1 MKTCEPPEN
10 EQQLR
15 IASYYN
21 ELVDRYGHDPRAC
34 DASSAASL
42 ELRYNVLAGVC
53 DLSGLSV
60 LEVGCGFGDLGVY
73 VRARF
78 PGIRYTGVDL
88 SPRMVEEARRC
99 HPELEFSCGD
109 LMAMPD
115 GAQYDV
121 VLAQGIFYLL
131 REDADARTQ
140 AMIAK
145 MFALARKAVA
155 FSAIS
160 SWTTRKTPGEHYL
173 DPATLIETCRALTSK
188 VVLRHDHLPNDVAV
202 YLYK

>member
-1 MKTCEPPEN
+1 MKSCETPDN
-10 EQQLR
+10 NQQR
-15 IASYYN
+15 IAGYYN

-34 DASSAASL
+34 DASSSASL
-42 ELRYNVLAGVC
+42 EIRYNVLAGVC

-60 LEVGCGFGDLGVY
+60 LEVGCGFGDLGVH
-73 VRARF
+73 VQARF

-88 SPRMVEEARRC
+88 SPRMIEEARRC
-99 HPELEFSCGD
+99 HPALEFSCCD

-131 REDADARTQ
+131 REDADARTK
-140 AMIAK
+140 AMIEK
-145 MFALARKAVA
+145 MYALARKAVA

-160 SWTTRKTPGEHYL
+160 SWTPRKTSGEHYL
-173 DPATLIETCRALTSK
+173 DPATLLETCRTMTSK

>member
-1 MKTCEPPEN
+1 MKSCETPDTN
-10 EQQLR
+10 QQR
-15 IASYYN
+15 IARYYN

-34 DASSAASL
+34 DASSSASL
-42 ELRYNVLAGVC
+42 EIRYNVLAGVC

-60 LEVGCGFGDLGVY
+60 LEVGCGFGDLGVHL
-73 VRARF
+73 RARF

-88 SPRMVEEARRC
+88 SPRMIEEARRC
-99 HPELEFSCGD
+99 HPGLEFSCGD

-115 GAQYDV
+115 GAKYDV

-131 REDADARTQ
+131 REDADVRTK
-140 AMIAK
+140 AMIEK
-145 MFALARKAVA
+145 MFALAGKAMA

-173 DPATLIETCRALTSK
+173 DPATLLETCRTLTSK

-202 YLYK
+202 YLYR

>member
-1 MKTCEPPEN
+1 MKSCNTPEN
-10 EQQLR
+10 NQQR
-15 IASYYN
+15 IAIYYD

-42 ELRYNVLAGVC
+42 EIRYNVLAGVC

-60 LEVGCGFGDLGVY
+60 LEVGCGFGDLGMHML
-73 VRARF
+73 ARYPF
-78 PGIRYTGVDL
+78 IRYKGVDL
-88 SPRMVEEARRC
+88 SQRMIDEARRY
-99 HPELEFSCGD
+99 HPELDFSCCD
-109 LMAMPD
+109 LMSMPD
-115 GAQYDV
+115 CSQYDV

-131 REDADARTQ
+131 RQDADARTQ

-145 MFALARKAVA
+145 MFVLARKAVA

-160 SWTTRKTPGEHYL
+160 SWTTRKTPEEHYL
-173 DPATLIETCRALTSK
+173 DPATLLETCRSLTSK
-188 VVLRHDHLPNDVAV
+188 IVLRHDHLPNDVAV

>member
-1 MKTCEPPEN
+1 MKSCDTPEAD
-10 EQQLR
+10 QQR
-15 IASYYN
+15 IARYYN
-21 ELVDRYGHDPRAC
+21 DLVDRFGHDPRAC
-34 DASSAASL
+34 DASSSASL
-42 ELRYNVLAGVC
+42 EIRYKVLAGVC
-53 DLSGLSV
+53 DLTGLSV
-60 LEVGCGFGDLGVY
+60 LEVGCGFGDLGVH
-73 VRARF
+73 VCARF
-78 PGIRYTGVDL
+78 PEVRYTGVDL

-99 HPELEFSCGD
+99 HPGLEFFCSD
-109 LMAMPD
+109 LMALPD
-115 GAQYDV
+115 TAQYDV

-131 REDADARTQ
+131 REDAEARTQ

-145 MFALARKAVA
+145 MYALARKAVA

-173 DPATLIETCRALTSK
+173 DPATLLGTCRALTSK

>member
-1 MKTCEPPEN
+1 MKSCETPEPN
-10 EQQLR
+10 QQR
-15 IASYYN
+15 IARYYD

-34 DASSAASL
+34 DASSSASL
-42 ELRYNVLAGVC
+42 EIRYRVLAGVC

-60 LEVGCGFGDLGVY
+60 LEVGCGFGDLGVH
-73 VRARF
+73 VRTRF
-78 PGIRYTGVDL
+78 PDVRYTGIDL
-88 SPRMVEEARRC
+88 SPRMIEEARRC
-99 HPELEFSCGD
+99 HPGLEFSCCD
-109 LMAMPD
+109 LMAMPAA
-115 GAQYDV
+115 AQFDV

-131 REDADARTQ
+131 REDADARTK
-140 AMIAK
+140 AMIGQ

-173 DPATLIETCRALTSK
+173 DPAALLETCRSLTSK

>member
-1 MKTCEPPEN
+1 MN
-10 EQQLR
+10 ETDPQR
-15 IASYYN
+15 IATYYN
-21 ELVDRYGHDPRAC
+21 RLVDQYGHDPRAC
-34 DASSAASL
+34 DASSSASL
-42 ELRYNVLAGVC
+42 EIRYKVLSEVC

-60 LEVGCGFGDLGVY
+60 LEVGCGFGDLSVHL
-73 VRARF
+73 RKRF
-78 PGIRYTGVDL
+78 PTVRYTGVDL

-99 HPELEFSCGD
+99 HPGLEFSCCD

-115 GAQYDV
+115 DAKYDV

-131 REDADARTQ
+131 REDADARTK
-140 AMIAK
+140 AMIEK

-173 DPATLIETCRALTSK
+173 DPATLLETCRSLTSK
-188 VVLRHDHLPNDVAV
+188 VVLRHDHLPNDVAM